1 MIKCLVFAGSKG
13 IGKSI
18 VINLKKIS
26 KKVFFLDSKKCDT
39 SNLDNIDNILSNY
52 KHLDVLVLN
61 TGGPPAK
68 NFFEITKNEWI
79 KYFNQLFLFFAIL
92 LQKIKLNNNSYVF
105 LISSFNVKEPNDEII
120 LSNCYR
126 VALVSLLKS
135 LSRIYL
141 KKNITFINIAP
152 GPTNTGRLAGLL
164 KIKRKTIKGFKKE
177 LGLKNIAEP
186 NQIGEFIKFIV
197 EKKIKSING
206 ATINFDMGLSKYIF

>member
-26 KKVFFLDSKKCDT
+26 RKVFFLDSKKCDT
-39 SNLDNIDNILSNY
+39 SNLDNIENILSNY

-152 GPTNTGRLAGLL
+152 GPINTARLAGLL
-164 KIKRKTIKGFKKE
+164 KVKGKTIKRFKKE

-186 NQIGEFIKFIV
+186 NEIGEFIKFIV

>member
-18 VINLKKIS
+18 VINLKQIS

-52 KHLDVLVLN
+52 NHLDVLVLN

-135 LSRIYL
+135 LSKIYL

-152 GPTNTGRLAGLL
+152 GPTNTGRLADLL
-164 KIKRKTIKGFKKE
+164 KVKGKTIKGFKKE

-186 NQIGEFIKFIV
+186 NEIGEFIKFIV